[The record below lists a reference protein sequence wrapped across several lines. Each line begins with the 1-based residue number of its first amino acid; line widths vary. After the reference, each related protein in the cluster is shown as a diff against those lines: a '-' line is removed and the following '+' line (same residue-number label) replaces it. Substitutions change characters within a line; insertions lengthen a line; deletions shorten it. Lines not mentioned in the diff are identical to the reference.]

1 MVKRYIIL
9 ANSSVGFETPRQ
21 LSVIGG
27 ERLIDRTIRLL
38 RENGIEEII
47 VTASDSRF
55 QDVDAKVYKPL
66 GNDYDPEIKKSHWL
80 KAFPEG
86 YMDKPCVYLFG
97 DVYYSENAIKTIIKE
112 DNNNILFFCTYEN
125 KCPKYIKH
133 HDEPLAFKV
142 HNFERFRW
150 HIYKLMEM
158 WENDLT
164 VRRPIAW
171 ELYRSINGQ
180 DVNEH
185 VMTTNYIAIND
196 ESCDIDTLR
205 DIEMLKIR
213 LGGGNMIKVEAIENF
228 TLEKFDELKNIV
240 RHSGYD
246 KYGFLNKGDTFEC
259 TKEMAEYLTG
269 SNIKGKIVVKVIE
282 VISEKQEAKIKEV
295 APKETIR
302 RTNKSKKKHQ

>member
-38 RENGIEEII
+38 RENDIKDII
-47 VTASDSRF
+47 VTASDPRF
-55 QDVDAKVYKPL
+55 QNVDAIVHKPVY
-66 GNDYDPEIKKSHWL
+66 NDYDPSIEKSHWL
-80 KAFPEG
+80 KAFPEEL
-86 YMDKPCVYLFG
+86 MNEPCVYLFG
-97 DVYYSENAIKTIIKE
+97 DVYYSENAIKTIIEE
-112 DNNNILFFCTYEN
+112 DNNDILFFCTYKN
-125 KCPKYIKH
+125 QNPKYIKH

-142 HNFERFRW
+142 HNFKKFKW
-150 HIYKLMEM
+150 HIYKLKEM

-171 ELYRSINGQ
+171 ELYRSINEQ
-180 DVNEH
+180 DVNKH
-185 VMTTNYIAIND
+185 VMTKNFIAIND

-213 LGGGNMIKVEAIENF
+213 LGGNMIKVEVIENF
-228 TLEKFDELKNIV
+228 TLEKFNEITNLV
-240 RHSGYD
+240 RHGGYD
-246 KYGFLNKGDTFEC
+246 KNGFLNKGDTFEC

-269 SNIKGKIVVKVIE
+269 GNEKGKVVVKVIE
-282 VISEKQEAKIKEV
+282 VIPEKQEAKVEEN
-295 APKETIR
+295 APKETVR
-302 RTNKSKKKHQ
+302 RTNKSKKSKK